1 MGYGIFT
8 YMKTIKSEP
17 FMLGEY
23 TVRPMDAYGKI
34 HHVEVLAFIEREIS
48 RDHHRSARCCPW
60 RLSSFLTLTFLTEFL
75 LKMLSFF
82 Q

>member
-1 MGYGIFT
+1 MAYGIFT
-8 YMKTIKSEP
+8 YMNGFHVGKHTS
-17 FMLGEY
+17 
-23 TVRPMDAYGKI
+23 PMDAYGKI
-34 HHVEVLAFIEREIS
+34 HHVEVLAFIEREIT

-75 LKMLSFF
+75 LKMLSFL